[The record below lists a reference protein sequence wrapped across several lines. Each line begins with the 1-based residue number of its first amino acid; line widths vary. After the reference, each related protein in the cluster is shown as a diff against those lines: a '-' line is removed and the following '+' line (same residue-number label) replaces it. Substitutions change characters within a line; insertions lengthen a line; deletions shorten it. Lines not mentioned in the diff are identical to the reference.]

1 MTSELLPLFP
11 LPSVVLFPGVFLPL
25 HIFESRYRE
34 MVADALETDRL
45 IGIVLLQEQED
56 DADAGAPP
64 IFAVGCTGLI
74 THCEPLDDGRYNIIL
89 RGIDRFR
96 VVRED
101 HTRAYRRAVI
111 ETLPEPALTGDD
123 RTRLSAYRSR
133 VEALLAPAPDAGG
146 LIPRAASAM
155 NDDDLINVLSQYPG
169 FDPVEKQALLETT
182 GVMARAAALAELLE
196 MKLLFT
202 RAAGQSPAVVH

>member
-45 IGIVLLQEQED
+45 IGMVLLQEQAD
-56 DADAGAPP
+56 DADGGAPP

-101 HTRAYRRAVI
+101 HERAYRRAVI
-111 ETLPEPALTGDD
+111 ETLPEPALTSDD

-202 RAAGQSPAVVH
+202 RAAGESPAVVH

>member
-1 MTSELLPLFP
+1 
-11 LPSVVLFPGVFLPL
+11 
-25 HIFESRYRE
+25 

-45 IGIVLLQEQED
+45 IGMVLLQEQAD
-56 DADAGAPP
+56 DADGGAPP

-101 HTRAYRRAVI
+101 HERAYRRAVI
-111 ETLPEPALTGDD
+111 ETLPEPALTSDD

-202 RAAGQSPAVVH
+202 RAAGESPAVVH